1 MKASTLRLHS
11 VVAEV
16 WLYIWA
22 DLDFKGTQPFEVIR
36 AVRVNFLRFTDGFIV
51 MSVATGVWRQAIF

>member
-1 MKASTLRLHS
+1 M
-11 VVAEV
+11 VAEV